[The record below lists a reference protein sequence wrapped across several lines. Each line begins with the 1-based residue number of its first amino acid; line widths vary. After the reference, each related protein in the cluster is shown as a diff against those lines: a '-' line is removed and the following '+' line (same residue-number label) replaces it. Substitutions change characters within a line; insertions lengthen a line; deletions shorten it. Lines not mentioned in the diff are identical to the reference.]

1 MNNNTP
7 FWGNHPEVLLN
18 KNELLELWPTPEMS
32 YESKLNSITR
42 LILLLTMFGF
52 IFTFSLQ
59 LFFIGMIT
67 ILLIYF
73 LYFTKFKEGFDLN
86 NLVPTTLGESILG
99 KKNNLQKIINPETLQ
114 ENIKSDFYPT
124 SSKNPFSN
132 VLQTDIKYDP
142 DRKSAPPAFNPQVYD
157 DITVSTKKMV
167 QDLNPTIL
175 NTNKQLFGDLYEQFN
190 LDQSNR
196 IFFSTA
202 NTRVANDQGAFANYL
217 YGDMPS
223 CRNNDTLECIKDNFR
238 YILY

>member
-18 KNELLELWPTPEMS
+18 KNEMLELWPTPEMS
-32 YESKLNSITR
+32 YDSKLNAITR
-42 LILLLTMFGF
+42 LIILLTIIGF

-73 LYFTKFKEGFDLN
+73 LYFTKFKEGF
-86 NLVPTTLGESILG
+86 NLRESILG
-99 KKNNLQKIINPETLQ
+99 KKNNSPIIINPETLV
-114 ENIKSDFYPT
+114 ENLKTDFYPT

-142 DRKSAPPAFNPQVYD
+142 DRKSAPPAFNPQVHE
-157 DITVSTKKMV
+157 DITTSTKKMV
-167 QDLNPTIL
+167 QDLNPSIV

-190 LDQSNR
+190 LDQRNRVFYSN
-196 IFFSTA
+196 A

-217 YGDMPS
+217 YGNMPS
-223 CRNNDTLECIKDNFR
+223 CRNNDTLECVKDNFR

>member
-1 MNNNTP
+1 MSNNTP
-7 FWGNHPEVLLN
+7 FWGNQPEVLLN
-18 KNELLELWPTPEMS
+18 KNEIMELWPTPEMS
-32 YESKLNSITR
+32 YESKLNAITR
-42 LILLLTMFGF
+42 LIILLTLIGF

-73 LYFTKFKEGFDLN
+73 LYFMNFKEGFELKS
-86 NLVPTTLGESILG
+86 SILG
-99 KKNNLQKIINPETLQ
+99 KQNNSPKIINPETLV
-114 ENIKSDFYPT
+114 ENLKTDFYPT

-142 DRKSAPPAFNPQVYD
+142 DRKSAPPAFNPQVYE
-157 DITVSTKKMV
+157 DITTSTKKMV
-167 QDLNPTIL
+167 QDLNPSII

-196 IFFSTA
+196 VFFSNA
-202 NTRVANDQGAFANYL
+202 NTRVANDQGAFAEYL

-223 CRNNDTLECIKDNFR
+223 CRNGDAVACVQDNFR
-238 YILY
+238 YNLY

>member
-1 MNNNTP
+1 MNNTP

-18 KNELLELWPTPEMS
+18 KNEMLELWPTPEMS
-32 YESKLNSITR
+32 YDSKLNAITR
-42 LILLLTMFGF
+42 LVILLTIIGF

-73 LYFTKFKEGFDLN
+73 LYFMKFKEGF
-86 NLVPTTLGESILG
+86 NLREGIFG
-99 KKNNLQKIINPETLQ
+99 KQNSPKIINPETLV
-114 ENIKSDFYPT
+114 ENLKTDFYPT

-142 DRKSAPPAFNPQVYD
+142 DRKSAPPAFNPQVHE
-157 DITVSTKKMV
+157 DITTSTKKMV
-167 QDLNPTIL
+167 QDLNPSIV

-196 IFFSTA
+196 VFYSNA

-217 YGDMPS
+217 YGNMPS
-223 CRNNDTLECIKDNFR
+223 CRNNDTLECVKDNFR

>member
-1 MNNNTP
+1 MSNNTL
-7 FWGNHPEVLLN
+7 FWGNQPEVLLN
-18 KNELLELWPTPEMS
+18 KNEMLELWPTPEMS
-32 YESKLNSITR
+32 YESKLNAITR
-42 LILLLTMFGF
+42 LIILLTLIGF

-73 LYFTKFKEGFDLN
+73 LYFTKSKEGFDLN
-86 NLVPTTLGESILG
+86 NLVPTTLGTSILG
-99 KKNNLQKIINPETLQ
+99 KKNNSHKIINPETLE
-114 ENIKSDFYPT
+114 ENLKEDFYPT
-124 SSKNPFSN
+124 SRKNPFSN

-142 DRKSAPPAFNPQVYD
+142 NRKSAPPSFNPQVYE
-157 DITVSTKKMV
+157 DITTSTKKMV

-196 IFFSTA
+196 VFFSTA

-223 CRNNDTLECIKDNFR
+223 CRNNDTLECVKDNFR

>member
-99 KKNNLQKIINPETLQ
+99 KKNNSQKIINPETLQ
-114 ENIKSDFYPT
+114 ENIKTDFYPT

>member
-1 MNNNTP
+1 MSNNTP
-7 FWGNHPEVLLN
+7 FWGNQPEVLLN
-18 KNELLELWPTPEMS
+18 KNEILELWPTPEMS
-32 YESKLNSITR
+32 YESKLNAITR
-42 LILLLTMFGF
+42 LIILLTLIGF

-59 LFFIGMIT
+59 IFFIGMIT

-73 LYFTKFKEGFDLN
+73 LYFTNFKEGFELKS
-86 NLVPTTLGESILG
+86 SILG
-99 KKNNLQKIINPETLQ
+99 KQNNSPKIINPETLV
-114 ENIKSDFYPT
+114 ENLKTDFYPT

-142 DRKSAPPAFNPQVYD
+142 DRKSAPPAFNPQVYE
-157 DITVSTKKMV
+157 DITTSTKKMV
-167 QDLNPTIL
+167 QDLNPSII

-196 IFFSTA
+196 VFFSNA

-217 YGDMPS
+217 YGNMPS
-223 CRNNDTLECIKDNFR
+223 CRNNDTLECVKDNFR

>member
-1 MNNNTP
+1 MSNNTP

-18 KNELLELWPTPEMS
+18 KNEMLELWPTPEMS
-32 YESKLNSITR
+32 YDSKLNAITR
-42 LILLLTMFGF
+42 LVILLTIIGF

-73 LYFTKFKEGFDLN
+73 LYFMKFKEGF
-86 NLVPTTLGESILG
+86 NLREGILG
-99 KKNNLQKIINPETLQ
+99 KQNSPKIINPETLV
-114 ENIKSDFYPT
+114 ENLKTDFYPT

-142 DRKSAPPAFNPQVYD
+142 DRKSAPPAFNPQVHE
-157 DITVSTKKMV
+157 DITTTTKKMV
-167 QDLNPTIL
+167 QDLNPSIV

-196 IFFSTA
+196 VFYSNA

-217 YGDMPS
+217 YGNMPS
-223 CRNNDTLECIKDNFR
+223 CRNNDTLECVKDNFR

>member
-1 MNNNTP
+1 
-7 FWGNHPEVLLN
+7 
-18 KNELLELWPTPEMS
+18 
-32 YESKLNSITR
+32 
-42 LILLLTMFGF
+42 
-52 IFTFSLQ
+52 
-59 LFFIGMIT
+59 MIT

-73 LYFTKFKEGFDLN
+73 LYFTKSKEGFDLN

-99 KKNNLQKIINPETLQ
+99 KKNNSQKIINPETLV
-114 ENIKSDFYPT
+114 ENLKTDFYPT

-223 CRNNDTLECIKDNFR
+223 CRNNDTLECVKDNFR

>member
-1 MNNNTP
+1 MSNNTP

-18 KNELLELWPTPEMS
+18 KNEMLELWPTPEMS
-32 YESKLNSITR
+32 YESKLNAITR
-42 LILLLTMFGF
+42 LILLLTLIGF

-59 LFFIGMIT
+59 FFFIGMIT

-99 KKNNLQKIINPETLQ
+99 KKNNSHKIINPETLE
-114 ENIKSDFYPT
+114 ENLKEDFYPT
-124 SSKNPFSN
+124 SRKNPFSN

-142 DRKSAPPAFNPQVYD
+142 DRKSAPPAFNPQVYE
-157 DITVSTKKMV
+157 DITNSTKKMV

-196 IFFSTA
+196 VFFSTA

>member
-1 MNNNTP
+1 MSNNTP
-7 FWGNHPEVLLN
+7 FWGNQPEVLLN
-18 KNELLELWPTPEMS
+18 KNEIMELWPTPEMS
-32 YESKLNSITR
+32 YESKLNAITR
-42 LILLLTMFGF
+42 LIILLTLIGF

-73 LYFTKFKEGFDLN
+73 LYFTNFKEGFELKS
-86 NLVPTTLGESILG
+86 SILG
-99 KKNNLQKIINPETLQ
+99 KQNNSPKIINPETLV
-114 ENIKSDFYPT
+114 ENLKTDFYPT

-142 DRKSAPPAFNPQVYD
+142 DRKSAPPSFNPQVHE
-157 DITVSTKKMV
+157 DITISTKKMV
-167 QDLNPTIL
+167 QDLNPGIV

-196 IFFSTA
+196 VFFSNA

-217 YGDMPS
+217 YGNMPS
-223 CRNNDTLECIKDNFR
+223 CRNNDTLECVKDNFR

>member
-1 MNNNTP
+1 MSNNTP
-7 FWGNHPEVLLN
+7 FWGNQPEVLLN
-18 KNELLELWPTPEMS
+18 KNEIMELWPTPEMS
-32 YESKLNSITR
+32 YESKLNAITR
-42 LILLLTMFGF
+42 LIILLTLIGF

-73 LYFTKFKEGFDLN
+73 LYFTNFKEGFELKS
-86 NLVPTTLGESILG
+86 SILG
-99 KKNNLQKIINPETLQ
+99 KQHNSPKIINPETLV
-114 ENIKSDFYPT
+114 ENLKTDFYPT

-142 DRKSAPPAFNPQVYD
+142 DRKSAPPSFNPQVHE
-157 DITVSTKKMV
+157 DITISTKKMI
-167 QDLNPTIL
+167 QDLNPGIV

-196 IFFSTA
+196 VFFSNA
-202 NTRVANDQGAFANYL
+202 NTRVSNDQGAFANYL
-217 YGDMPS
+217 YGNMPS
-223 CRNNDTLECIKDNFR
+223 CKNNDTLECVKDNFR

>member
-1 MNNNTP
+1 MNNTP

-18 KNELLELWPTPEMS
+18 KNEMLELWPTPEMS
-32 YESKLNSITR
+32 YDSKLNAITR
-42 LILLLTMFGF
+42 LVILLTIIGF

-73 LYFTKFKEGFDLN
+73 LYFMKFKEGF
-86 NLVPTTLGESILG
+86 NLREGILG
-99 KKNNLQKIINPETLQ
+99 KQNSPKIINPETLV
-114 ENIKSDFYPT
+114 ENLKTDFYPT

-142 DRKSAPPAFNPQVYD
+142 DRKSAPPAFNPQVHE
-157 DITVSTKKMV
+157 DITTSTKKMV
-167 QDLNPTIL
+167 QDLNPSIV

-196 IFFSTA
+196 VFYSNA

-217 YGDMPS
+217 YGNMPS
-223 CRNNDTLECIKDNFR
+223 CRNNDTLECVKDNFR

>member
-1 MNNNTP
+1 MSNNTP
-7 FWGNHPEVLLN
+7 FWGNQPEVLLN
-18 KNELLELWPTPEMS
+18 KNEIMELWPTPEMS
-32 YESKLNSITR
+32 YESKLNAITR
-42 LILLLTMFGF
+42 LIILLTLIGF

-73 LYFTKFKEGFDLN
+73 LYFMNFKEGFELKS
-86 NLVPTTLGESILG
+86 SILG
-99 KKNNLQKIINPETLQ
+99 KQNNSPKIINPETLV
-114 ENIKSDFYPT
+114 ENLKTDFYPT

-142 DRKSAPPAFNPQVYD
+142 DRKSAPPSFNPQVHE
-157 DITVSTKKMV
+157 DITKSTKKMV
-167 QDLNPTIL
+167 QDLNPGIV

-196 IFFSTA
+196 VFFSNA
-202 NTRVANDQGAFANYL
+202 NTRVSNDQGAFANYL
-217 YGDMPS
+217 YGNMPS
-223 CRNNDTLECIKDNFR
+223 CKNNDTLECVKDNFR

>member
-1 MNNNTP
+1 MSNNTP
-7 FWGNHPEVLLN
+7 FWGNQPEVLLN
-18 KNELLELWPTPEMS
+18 KNEIMELWPTPEMS
-32 YESKLNSITR
+32 YETKLNAITR
-42 LILLLTMFGF
+42 LIILLTLIGF

-73 LYFTKFKEGFDLN
+73 LYFMKFKEGF
-86 NLVPTTLGESILG
+86 NLREGILG
-99 KKNNLQKIINPETLQ
+99 KQNSPTIINPETLV
-114 ENIKSDFYPT
+114 ENLKTDFYPT

-142 DRKSAPPAFNPQVYD
+142 DRKSAPPSFNPQVHE
-157 DITVSTKKMV
+157 DITTSTKKMV
-167 QDLNPTIL
+167 QDLNPSII

-196 IFFSTA
+196 VFYSNA

-217 YGDMPS
+217 YGNMPS
-223 CRNNDTLECIKDNFR
+223 CRNNDTLECVKDNFR

>member
-1 MNNNTP
+1 LRRNIATV
-7 FWGNHPEVLLN
+7 FQETLVLNRTIKENLMVGKLSATNDEIRLAADQAQALN
-18 KNELLELWPTPEMS
+18 
-32 YESKLNSITR
+32 
-42 LILLLTMFGF
+42 F
-52 IFTFSLQ
+52 IDAS
-59 LFFIGMIT
+59 
-67 ILLIYF
+67 
-73 LYFTKFKEGFDLN
+73 KEGFDLN

-99 KKNNLQKIINPETLQ
+99 KKNNSQKIINPETLQ

-223 CRNNDTLECIKDNFR
+223 CRNNDTLECVKDNFR

>member
-1 MNNNTP
+1 MSNNTP

-18 KNELLELWPTPEMS
+18 KNEMLELWPTPEMS
-32 YESKLNSITR
+32 YDSKLNAITR
-42 LILLLTMFGF
+42 LVILLTIIGF

-73 LYFTKFKEGFDLN
+73 LYFMKFKEGF
-86 NLVPTTLGESILG
+86 NLREGILG
-99 KKNNLQKIINPETLQ
+99 KQNSPKIINPETLV
-114 ENIKSDFYPT
+114 ENLKTDFYPT

-142 DRKSAPPAFNPQVYD
+142 DRKSAPPAFNPQVHE
-157 DITVSTKKMV
+157 DITTSTKKMV
-167 QDLNPTIL
+167 QDLNPSIV

-196 IFFSTA
+196 VFYSNA

-217 YGDMPS
+217 YGNMPS
-223 CRNNDTLECIKDNFR
+223 CRNNDTLECVKDNFR

>member
-1 MNNNTP
+1 MSNNTP

-18 KNELLELWPTPEMS
+18 KNEMLELWPTPEMS
-32 YESKLNSITR
+32 YDSKLNAITR
-42 LILLLTMFGF
+42 LVILLTIIGF

-73 LYFTKFKEGFDLN
+73 LYFMKFKEGF
-86 NLVPTTLGESILG
+86 NLREGILG
-99 KKNNLQKIINPETLQ
+99 KQNSPKIINPETLV
-114 ENIKSDFYPT
+114 ENLKTDFYPT

-142 DRKSAPPAFNPQVYD
+142 DRKSAPPAFNPQVHE
-157 DITVSTKKMV
+157 DITTSTKKMV
-167 QDLNPTIL
+167 QDLNPSIV

-196 IFFSTA
+196 VFYSNA

-217 YGDMPS
+217 YGNMPS
-223 CRNNDTLECIKDNFR
+223 CRNNDTLECVKDKFR